1 MRRSNQ
7 TTSGTSRRV
16 RNTAREAR
24 ARRSFDGV
32 LASYVRELAAGA
44 DLTTRSALPR
54 TPDR

>member
-1 MRRSNQ
+1 MRRSSQ

-32 LASYVRELAAGA
+32 LASYVRELAVGA
-44 DLTTRSALPR
+44 EVTPRSALPR
-54 TPDR
+54 TPRR

>member
-1 MRRSNQ
+1 MRRPNQ

-44 DLTTRSALPR
+44 DVTTRSALPR